1 MRISRPLDVRSQ
13 VVQNPPLRPIA
24 HAQDAMAVT
33 GLRGDGAERSL
44 KPGSGHPDLLAKR
57 DGLAVA
63 RPADVGRF
71 PDIRTAELVGVA
83 DVADAVV

>member
-1 MRISRPLDVRSQ
+1 
-13 VVQNPPLRPIA
+13 
-24 HAQDAMAVT
+24 MAIT
-33 GLRGDGAERSL
+33 GLRGDGAECCFE
-44 KPGSGHPDLLAKR
+44 PGGGQTDLLAQR

-71 PDIRTAELVGVA
+71 PDVGTSELVGVA

>member
-1 MRISRPLDVRSQ
+1 
-13 VVQNPPLRPIA
+13 
-24 HAQDAMAVT
+24 MAVT